1 MDVGYYRNYLEFAH
15 GVPFS
20 DGNEVEPLQN
30 GDAIFSSML
39 SAIRDAQH
47 CIEFLTFVYWS
58 GDIAIEFA
66 QALAAKA
73 EEGLQVRILLDA
85 YGAKSMP
92 SDARSIIEQSPA
104 VVRWFRPMGTIRV
117 WRIDK
122 RTHRKILSVDDR
134 VGFTGGVG
142 IAQEW
147 CGDARNSSEWRDSH
161 FRFTGPSIAGLKAA
175 FLDNWN
181 EAGAWEMKAPE
192 PVQTAS
198 TDGIPV
204 QIIRSS
210 STVEWT
216 EVATLMRALVTVAQ
230 THIAIVTPYFVP
242 DQTLVKLLC
251 DAASRG
257 VSIEIMLPGEH
268 CDERLP
274 QLAGYASIATL
285 LRAGVKIYRYEK
297 TNLHAKIIVVDGLVS
312 CLGSA
317 NLNHRSMGKD
327 EECSAVA
334 LSSSLADHLLAAF
347 SKDKSDSQTLD
358 ITRWEARPMRWRVL
372 EWLAKR
378 VVEQL

>member
-1 MDVGYYRNYLEFAH
+1 MDAGYYRDYLEFAH

-39 SAIRDAQH
+39 SAIREAKH

-73 EEGLQVRILLDA
+73 DEGLRVRILLDA
-85 YGAKSMP
+85 YGAKSM
-92 SDARSIIEQSPA
+92 SNDVRSILEQSPA
-104 VVRWFRPMGTIRV
+104 EVRWFRPMGTIRV

-142 IAQEW
+142 IAEEW
-147 CGDARNSSEWRDSH
+147 CGDARNSREWRDSH
-161 FRFTGPSIAGLKAA
+161 FRFSGPSIAGLKAA

-192 PVQTAS
+192 PAQTAAL
-198 TDGIPV
+198 DGVPV
-204 QIIRSS
+204 QIVRSS
-210 STVEWT
+210 STVKWT
-216 EVATLMRALVTVAQ
+216 EVATLMRALVAVAKTQ
-230 THIAIVTPYFVP
+230 IVIVTPYFVP
-242 DQTLVKLLC
+242 DQTLVQQLC

-257 VSIEIMLPGEH
+257 VAIEIMVPGEY

-274 QLAGYASIATL
+274 QLAGYASIEIL
-285 LRAGVKIYRYEK
+285 LRAGIKVYRYEK
-297 TNLHAKIIVVDGLVS
+297 TNLHAKIVVVDSVVS

-327 EECSAVA
+327 EECSAVV
-334 LSSSLADHLLAAF
+334 LSSKLAEQLLAAF
-347 SKDKSDSQTLD
+347 SKDKTNAQTLD
-358 ITRWEARPMRWRVL
+358 LTRWQARPFRWRVM
-372 EWLAKR
+372 EWFAKL
-378 VVEQL
+378 VIEQL